1 MSEKPKFDAQER
13 ISWDDFF
20 MEMALTASKR
30 TACIF
35 HKVASV
41 FVDSNHKILSFGY
54 NGPSMG
60 DRHCNEVGCAK
71 VHGDPI
77 DGGIKRCR
85 GVHSEING
93 MINSGDASRLKDST
107 LYITTFPCY
116 DCMKALNNVG
126 VKRIVYYKEYL
137 RILDGSDGTKKVA
150 EMEAWELAG
159 RRNIKLEKYQSQNQN
174 ELKLPDPEELKS
186 VERVPSKKDAA
197 FAKGEAGTP
206 ASAESGMR
214 GKPRW

>member
-1 MSEKPKFDAQER
+1 MSQKPNFDPQER

-20 MEMALTASKR
+20 MEIALTASKR

-41 FVDSNHKILSFGY
+41 FVDSNHKIVSIGY
-54 NGPSMG
+54 NGPSTG

-77 DGGIKRCR
+77 DGELKRCR
-85 GVHSEING
+85 GAHSEVNG
-93 MINSGDASRLKDST
+93 IINSGDTTRLKDST

-116 DCMKALNNVG
+116 DCMKVLNNVG

-150 EMEAWELAG
+150 ELEAWELAG
-159 RRNIKLEKYQSQNQN
+159 RRNIKLEKYNDKRQE
-174 ELKLPDPEELKS
+174 ELKLPDPETFEKEKTSLEEKS
-186 VERVPSKKDAA
+186 
-197 FAKGEAGTP
+197 
-206 ASAESGMR
+206 
-214 GKPRW
+214 KPRW

>member
-1 MSEKPKFDAQER
+1 MNEEKLKSKQPIFEAQER
-13 ISWDDFF
+13 ITWDDFF
-20 MEMALTASKR
+20 MEIALTASKR

-77 DGGIKRCR
+77 DGEIKRCR
-85 GVHSEING
+85 GVHSEVNG
-93 MINSGDASRLKDST
+93 MINSGDASRLKGST

-126 VKRIVYYKEYL
+126 VKRIVYYKDYL

-159 RRNIKLEKYQSQNQN
+159 RRNIKLEKYHSQKDN
-174 ELKLPDPEELKS
+174 ELKLPDPDELK
-186 VERVPSKKDAA
+186 VEEKPTRKK
-197 FAKGEAGTP
+197 
-206 ASAESGMR
+206 SN
-214 GKPRW
+214 PRW